1 MALSQKEPRT
11 ARGHCVDTYIKKWSI
26 EALLGGP
33 PQPDFGVSGDSW
45 EYGEI
50 RHIVPRGPT
59 FDPLCASQIIFGK
72 IPPLEML
79 FRFDGSSCSLIQ
91 YFVPILT

>member
-79 FRFDGSSCSLIQ
+79 FLFSVLSFC
-91 YFVPILT
+91 